1 MDPYLILFQL
11 AALRDPSF
19 LGDDDTSTILTME
32 ANRLRWPRVPSP
44 CGDKAA
50 FATGYIMGREKMG
63 RDPHLPVGKSVDY
76 DLGYERGVEVWR
88 GAPKP
93 EWDRDVVAN

>member
-1 MDPYLILFQL
+1 
-11 AALRDPSF
+11 
-19 LGDDDTSTILTME
+19 
-32 ANRLRWPRVPSP
+32 
-44 CGDKAA
+44 
-50 FATGYIMGREKMG
+50 MGREKMG